1 MWSASS
7 RLSALVSAAGE
18 RDALG
23 FVRAASIAPSS
34 NLGSARAASIAPSS
48 KMGSAAPYV
57 PARAASI
64 APSSKMG
71 SAAPLVVSV
80 PDDERDAWAS
90 SSAASAASIAPSSKM
105 GSAAPYV
112 PARAASIAP
121 SSKMGS
127 AAPLVVSVPD
137 DERDAWASSSA
148 ASAASPPVSTAPGS
162 ASRRALSVPDD
173 DEAKGASAS
182 MPRPRI
188 LEDLRFIGVRLF
200 TEFVKSCY
208 VLESMLIKVKRQ
220 PFMTSFQHAIAK
232 CITTLDNL
240 FDMSRDI
247 ITASSGMLPDEMPM
261 RFSLSDEVWSAADDV
276 QRNKRII
283 SSQCQLLHGQ
293 LYELNMYINRAAKK
307 SYDDPNKYN
316 FIRVHTILYQISNQL
331 SSALFNLSRV
341 IDAEDRQDSE
351 VAAAERA
358 FRSAQL
364 RYSQSGSDDDKA
376 LVQQIAEDL
385 YHKISTLA
393 REVHMNRLLPP
404 TTSLRRRPTDE
415 EPAPAP
421 APAPAPV
428 PAREASHRGTFSSLF
443 KRARVAPE

>member
-34 NLGSARAASIAPSS
+34 NLGSAR
-48 KMGSAAPYV
+48 
-57 PARAASI
+57 
-64 APSSKMG
+64 
-71 SAAPLVVSV
+71 
-80 PDDERDAWAS
+80 
-90 SSAASAASIAPSSKM
+90 AASIAPSSKM

-261 RFSLSDEVWSAADDV
+261 LFSLSDDVWSAADDV